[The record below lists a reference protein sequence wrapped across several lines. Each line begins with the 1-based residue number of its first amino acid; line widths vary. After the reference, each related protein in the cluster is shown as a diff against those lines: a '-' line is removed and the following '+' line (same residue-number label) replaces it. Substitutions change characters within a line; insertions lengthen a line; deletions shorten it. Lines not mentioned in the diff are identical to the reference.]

1 MMTMPRVSLAG
12 LLAVVIVAWATSGC
26 AAVVAPLPTPAQAIP
41 EQASTPTATPR
52 PPTAT
57 PPAGL
62 ISVTGPGVPSNVLDD
77 IATALRQ
84 GAPGVCAAL
93 DVACD
98 FPVTVEVFADQAA
111 FDRGVMNPEM
121 RGYYALSGDGRIQMV
136 SPANSGR
143 DELSYEDGV
152 GVAVHEFVHL
162 ALDQIDPELPDW
174 LEEGTAVYL
183 GPHTVYDR
191 ACRQQLAGVDL
202 PPLADLRYRYSDV
215 PAADLMA
222 YTLVASI
229 AGDDGYEAL
238 NALLHAPEAM
248 EATLARST
256 AEVEAEWRT
265 FVSRG
270 CVIDAPDR

>member
-1 MMTMPRVSLAG
+1 MTTMPRV

-26 AAVVAPLPTPAQAIP
+26 AAVVAPLPTPAPATP

-52 PPTAT
+52 PPLPTAT
-57 PPAGL
+57 LSAGL

-111 FDRGVMNPEM
+111 FDRGVMNPAM
-121 RGYYALSGDGRIQMV
+121 RGYFALSGDGRIQMV

-162 ALDQIDPELPDW
+162 ALDQIDPDLPDW

-183 GPHTVYDR
+183 GPHTAYDR

-202 PPLADLRYRYSDV
+202 PTLADLRYRYSDV
-215 PAADLMA
+215 PAADLFA

-238 NALLHAPEAM
+238 SALLHAPEAM

-256 AEVEAEWRT
+256 AEVEAEWRA
-265 FVSRG
+265 FVARG
-270 CVIDAPDR
+270 CANDTPDS

>member
-1 MMTMPRVSLAG
+1 MAIVVIFLVAGLWLLAG
-12 LLAVVIVAWATSGC
+12 CLPPDTYLPLAPGSPAAT
-26 AAVVAPLPTPAQAIP
+26 PIPTPTIP
-41 EQASTPTATPR
+41 I
-52 PPTAT
+52 
-57 PPAGL
+57 AGL
-62 ISVTGPGVPSNVLDD
+62 IAVTGEGVPVRVLDD
-77 IATALRQ
+77 IVAALHT
-84 GAPGVCAAL
+84 GAPAVCDAL
-93 DVACD
+93 EIPCD
-98 FPVTVEVFADQAA
+98 FPVAVEVFADQDA

-162 ALDQIDPELPDW
+162 ALDQIAPDLPDW

-215 PAADLMA
+215 PAADLFA

-238 NALLHAPEAM
+238 NALLHAPEAI